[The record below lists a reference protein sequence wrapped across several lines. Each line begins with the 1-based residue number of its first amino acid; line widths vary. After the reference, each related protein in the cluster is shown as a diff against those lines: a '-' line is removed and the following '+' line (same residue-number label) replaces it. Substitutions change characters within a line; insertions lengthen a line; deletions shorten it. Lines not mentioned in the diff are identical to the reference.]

1 MTFTLMH
8 IDHVQLAAPPNS
20 ESEARH
26 FFGTVLGLTEVEKP
40 ESLKKR
46 GGVWFEFG
54 SYQLHIG
61 VEPAFSPAKKAH
73 PGFHVKNLPAFK
85 DHLASFGISFIEDK
99 NITGVERIYVDDPF
113 GNRMEFLE
121 KVNLPFSN

>member
-1 MTFTLMH
+1 
-8 IDHVQLAAPPNS
+8 
-20 ESEARH
+20 
-26 FFGTVLGLTEVEKP
+26 
-40 ESLKKR
+40 
-46 GGVWFEFG
+46 VWFEFG

>member
-1 MTFTLMH
+1 MTFTLTD
-8 IDHVQLAAPPNS
+8 IDHIQLAAPPNS